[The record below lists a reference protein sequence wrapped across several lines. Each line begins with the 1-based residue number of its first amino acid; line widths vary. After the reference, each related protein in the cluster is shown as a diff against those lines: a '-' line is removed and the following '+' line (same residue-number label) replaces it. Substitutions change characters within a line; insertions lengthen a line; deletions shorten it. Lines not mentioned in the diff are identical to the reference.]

1 VDGEAFMLTVELF
14 AKGAPDEPVVSGVFN
29 GRLTGPQVGPL
40 EFELE
45 RNGTKVA
52 GAITVTSAQ

>member
-1 VDGEAFMLTVELF
+1 
-14 AKGAPDEPVVSGVFN
+14 
-29 GRLTGPQVGPL
+29 LTGPQVGPL